1 MVVSMND
8 VRRSAQ
14 AAQVAGDLNAVVPDF
29 LRHGAQNR
37 RIDQRRVSLPLQL
50 ARKVSD
56 YNFSSSK
63 AGQARVRD
71 KDLQGNSEVL

>member
-1 MVVSMND
+1 M
-8 VRRSAQ
+8 
-14 AAQVAGDLNAVVPDF
+14 VPDF
-29 LRHGAQNR
+29 LCHVAQNR
-37 RIDQRRVSLPLQL
+37 RIDQGRVSLPLQL

-63 AGQARVRD
+63 TSQARVRD